1 MEIIPLKS
9 LSKNEVDLFLAE
21 IGYYSFFHTEKILN
35 YYFNT
40 YDIDDKS
47 FFVLEGKQPL
57 AFAPLGI
64 SQEENLT
71 SLSFSNVACHA
82 PIIANNL
89 SSQQK
94 ENCPKNYMRKFI
106 I

>member
-1 MEIIPLKS
+1 MRKNEKKNKKRGGTSDNILNKKINMEIIPLKS
-9 LSKNEVDLFLAE
+9 LSKNEIDLFLEE
-21 IGYYSFFHTEKILN
+21 ISYFNIFHTEKILN

-47 FFVLEGKQPL
+47 FFVVEGKKPL

-71 SLSFSNVACHA
+71 SLSFSNV
-82 PIIANNL
+82 
-89 SSQQK
+89 K
-94 ENCPKNYMRKFI
+94 
-106 I
+106 